1 MIGKGDKVIDKDKF
15 HVLNY
20 VKKEEYTGSTEG
32 MRYMLKK
39 KTVGED
45 TFLEVIIWPEPYGYA
60 KTPEQRK
67 QRRDFTFNGDGLE
80 EAVDWM
86 NEQLVGQADLWNVE
100 KVERKKGEYEINEG
114 NKKNR
119 YQVAGTHYSYYGDT
133 GIASLSDIECF
144 V

>member
-1 MIGKGDKVIDKDKF
+1 MIDKDKF

-39 KTVGED
+39 KAAGEE
-45 TFLEVIIWPEPYGYA
+45 TMLEVIIWPEPYGYA

-67 QRRDFTFNGDGLE
+67 QHKEFLFSQEGLE

-86 NEQLVGQADLWNVE
+86 NEQLVQQADLWNVE
-100 KVERKKGEYEINEG
+100 KK
-114 NKKNR
+114 
-119 YQVAGTHYSYYGDT
+119 
-133 GIASLSDIECF
+133 
-144 V
+144 